1 MAPRSPLGQMT
12 EAKCPRMAP
21 LEIKLF
27 SRLGFWKTPKSETQH
42 GKQRRHMSHTKA
54 CMSVSRWTLGSLRL
68 QLSPLS
74 SETTLSQGKPCLHV
88 YLLEAERSKRE
99 MCRSKREMCKVLFLT
114 SLRFKFTK
122 VFKKSQGS
130 LGAILR

>member
-12 EAKCPRMAP
+12 EAKCPRMTP

-54 CMSVSRWTLGSLRL
+54 CMSMSRWTLGSLGL

-74 SETTLSQGKPCLHV
+74 SETTLSQGEPCPHV
-88 YLLEAERSKRE
+88 YLLEPK
-99 MCRSKREMCKVLFLT
+99 RSKREMCKVLFLT

-122 VFKKSQGS
+122 DFKKSQGS